1 METTKRV
8 FRVNRRDISY
18 LRWTIESYD
27 GMAVVKTLDPRES
40 YIEIQISPG
49 CEDLVLELV
58 DSLANE
64 EGIYIE
70 ERAIV

>member
-1 METTKRV
+1 METNKRV
-8 FRVNRRDISY
+8 FRVNRKDISY

-27 GMAVVKTLDPRES
+27 GMAVVRTLDPREAF
-40 YIEIQISPG
+40 IELQISPG
-49 CEDLVLELV
+49 CEDLVFELL

-70 ERAIV
+70 EQTLV